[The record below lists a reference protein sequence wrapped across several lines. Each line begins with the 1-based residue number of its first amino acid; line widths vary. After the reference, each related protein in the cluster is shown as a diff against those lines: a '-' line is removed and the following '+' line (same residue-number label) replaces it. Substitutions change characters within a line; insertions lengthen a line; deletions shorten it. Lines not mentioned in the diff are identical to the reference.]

1 MCPNCNCNCN
11 CNIPEHAFS
20 PNPNVSPELSVT
32 TIFEFRHCAIQF
44 QDWASSFETERF
56 PSTGCN
62 IYISWIGEL
71 FCLLYGKYTPIIW
84 VVWKK
89 KFTNPINNRVFNMY
103 SWDWWTFFFTP
114 LKLYMMMMTM
124 MLMMVTIENLL
135 LSLQL

>member
-11 CNIPEHAFS
+11 CNIPEYAFS

-62 IYISWIGEL
+62 IYITSGQRL
-71 FCLLYGKYTPIIW
+71 SKAVSII
-84 VVWKK
+84 
-89 KFTNPINNRVFNMY
+89 
-103 SWDWWTFFFTP
+103 
-114 LKLYMMMMTM
+114 
-124 MLMMVTIENLL
+124 L
-135 LSLQL
+135 LSRSPKSRRSHVIKPVKRDAAVSRQYYNGRMGCLGCVNSNNVVVIRRSRILEENGNTRLYS

>member
-1 MCPNCNCNCN
+1 MCPNCNCNCNCN

-62 IYISWIGEL
+62 ISTESRPRQATPLHYRVARGP
-71 FCLLYGKYTPIIW
+71 FYCLLTRRETPPAGTGWTIII
-84 VVWKK
+84 
-89 KFTNPINNRVFNMY
+89 TIIIYR
-103 SWDWWTFFFTP
+103 T
-114 LKLYMMMMTM
+114 LLYRERSYLVMTIWGVYYAT
-124 MLMMVTIENLL
+124 LEC
-135 LSLQL
+135 

>member
-62 IYISWIGEL
+62 IYTLPRASVLQYSSIASEQRH
-71 FCLLYGKYTPIIW
+71 P
-84 VVWKK
+84 
-89 KFTNPINNRVFNMY
+89 
-103 SWDWWTFFFTP
+103 SWDFLIAAAAAAAAAVWA
-114 LKLYMMMMTM
+114 
-124 MLMMVTIENLL
+124 VGHC
-135 LSLQL
+135 